1 MAARRVPVRA
11 ASRKVGTAF
20 PPRGRGVRPGSQ
32 RTAEALAELFRT
44 FADATRAGLLLELA
58 RGEGRVSDLAERVG
72 LSPSAISHHL
82 HSLRLT
88 RVVRR
93 RRVGRAVY
101 YRLDDEHVEALLEA
115 GLNHVRH

>member
-1 MAARRVPVRA
+1 MAARRMAVGA
-11 ASRKVGTAF
+11 ASRKVRTELPLGA
-20 PPRGRGVRPGSQ
+20 PRVRPGSQ

-44 FADATRAGLLLELA
+44 FADTTRTGLLLELA

-82 HSLRLT
+82 HSLRLS

>member
-1 MAARRVPVRA
+1 MPRSAPGRKATTPRR
-11 ASRKVGTAF
+11 G
-20 PPRGRGVRPGSQ
+20 GRGAGPARE

-44 FADATRAGLLLELA
+44 FADTTRAALLLELA
-58 RGEGRVSDLAERVG
+58 QGGEQRVSDLAERVG

-82 HSLRLT
+82 HSLRLM

-93 RRVGRAVY
+93 RRVGRAAY

-115 GLNHVRH
+115 GLDHVRH